1 MRSCF
6 TDAAGNGY
14 VPRQSSAAPCCSL
27 PRGLLAEQNH
37 MLQSVL
43 PLNYDKRRPPTQPRL
58 VPLPQGCT
66 AAGTAGAAASRHHGA
81 TSDKLHRG
89 GSRFQRCKCQAE
101 AFAHRWNKHGR
112 FPIKNITTELK
123 SFKPTSPPASG
134 QCSRRFGISHGASSK
149 KGASAAEAAFSG
161 ETGSEAGF
169 TIRPTKKTCPKKNR
183 WVASAPRVLRFRL
196 GRPSKMA
203 RPRLKPACRLN
214 RETSELA
221 PIGLQTKLARSSPSS
236 AASAPSFRSPPGVI
250 AKGAPKTEAGSSE
263 ASGKKGS
270 WDPVRANGPF
280 DSGLS
285 SPARAHAW
293 DERGSTRSATC
304 NAGSRERA
312 LLANHLTRRP
322 SQLPT
327 QPTTSGSWGG
337 HTTDPTNGHGHVARR
352 ASSLSGNLCSL
363 SCLGMGWR
371 N

>member
-1 MRSCF
+1 
-6 TDAAGNGY
+6 
-14 VPRQSSAAPCCSL
+14 
-27 PRGLLAEQNH
+27 

-169 TIRPTKKTCPKKNR
+169 TIRPTKKTCPKKKPLGGQCSPCFAVSLR
-183 WVASAPRVLRFRL
+183 ASFKN
-196 GRPSKMA
+196 G
-203 RPRLKPACRLN
+203 
-214 RETSELA
+214 TSE
-221 PIGLQTKLARSSPSS
+221 
-236 AASAPSFRSPPGVI
+236 
-250 AKGAPKTEAGSSE
+250 TEAGMSAE
-263 ASGKKGS
+263 PGNQRARTNRASDKIGTEQ
-270 WDPVRANGPF
+270 PLI
-280 DSGLS
+280 SGQCSKLS
-285 SPARAHAW
+285 V
-293 DERGSTRSATC
+293 
-304 NAGSRERA
+304 
-312 LLANHLTRRP
+312 
-322 SQLPT
+322 
-327 QPTTSGSWGG
+327 TSGRHCKRGAQNRS
-337 HTTDPTNGHGHVARR
+337 R
-352 ASSLSGNLCSL
+352 LF
-363 SCLGMGWR
+363 
-371 N
+371 